1 MQFSLDCQK
10 LDLMKVT
17 GPYIITNC
25 NHCKPMRTQWEIT
38 KAKESAGY
46 HFFV

>member
-17 GPYIITNC
+17 GPYYNKG